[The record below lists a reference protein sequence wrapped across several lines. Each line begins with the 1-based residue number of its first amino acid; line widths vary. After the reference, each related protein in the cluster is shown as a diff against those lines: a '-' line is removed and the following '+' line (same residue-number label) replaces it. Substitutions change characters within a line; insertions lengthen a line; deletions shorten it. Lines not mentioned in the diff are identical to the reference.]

1 MDMLLQIVQILF
13 GGGTLIALV
22 TFFVKRKQSRVEYAL
37 QLEKALQKVTDG
49 YNEVTADLVEVKQQN
64 AELIVMVSELQAD
77 LESLRRAYERDTG
90 KPAPGRKRAVQVV
103 RRVPAAGKRLREL
116 REQDAAMEN
125 QNPALEDATDET

>member
-1 MDMLLQIVQILF
+1 MEMILNIIQILF

-77 LESLRRAYERDTG
+77 LEALRRAYERDTG
-90 KPAPGRKRAVQVV
+90 KPAPGRKRAAQVV

-116 REQDAAMEN
+116 REQDAAADE
-125 QNPALEDATDET
+125 QPSTEDATDEA

>member
-1 MDMLLQIVQILF
+1 MEMLLQIVQILF

-37 QLEKALQKVTDG
+37 QLEKALQKITDG
-49 YNEVTADLVEVKQQN
+49 YNDVTADLIEVKQQN

-90 KPAPGRKRAVQVV
+90 KPAPGRKRAAQVV

-116 REQDAAMEN
+116 REQDAATDE
-125 QNPALEDATDET
+125 QTASEDATDEV

>member
-1 MDMLLQIVQILF
+1 MEMLLQIVQILF

-49 YNEVTADLVEVKQQN
+49 YNDVTADLVEVKQQN

-90 KPAPGRKRAVQVV
+90 KPAPGRKRAAQVV

-116 REQDAAMEN
+116 REQDAATDE
-125 QNPALEDATDET
+125 QTASEDATDEA

>member
-1 MDMLLQIVQILF
+1 MEMLLQIVQILF

-37 QLEKALQKVTDG
+37 QLEKALQKITDG

-90 KPAPGRKRAVQVV
+90 KPAPGRKRAAQVV

-116 REQDAAMEN
+116 REQDAAADE
-125 QNPALEDATDET
+125 QTASEDATNEA

>member
-1 MDMLLQIVQILF
+1 MEMLLQIVQILF

-37 QLEKALQKVTDG
+37 QLEKALQKITDG

-90 KPAPGRKRAVQVV
+90 KPAPGRKRAAQVV

-116 REQDAAMEN
+116 REQDAATDE
-125 QNPALEDATDET
+125 QTASEDATDEA

>member
-1 MDMLLQIVQILF
+1 MEMILNIIQILF

-77 LESLRRAYERDTG
+77 LEALRRAYERDTG
-90 KPAPGRKRAVQVV
+90 KPAPGRKRAAQVV

-116 REQDAAMEN
+116 REQDAAADE
-125 QNPALEDATDET
+125 QPTPEDATDEA

>member
-1 MDMLLQIVQILF
+1 MEMLLQIVQILF
-13 GGGTLIALV
+13 GGGTLIAVV

-37 QLEKALQKVTDG
+37 QLEKALQKITDG

-90 KPAPGRKRAVQVV
+90 KPAPGRKRAAQVV

-116 REQDAAMEN
+116 REQDAATDE
-125 QNPALEDATDET
+125 QTASEDATDEV

>member
-1 MDMLLQIVQILF
+1 MEMLLQIVQILF

-90 KPAPGRKRAVQVV
+90 KPAPGRKRAAQVV

-116 REQDAAMEN
+116 REQDAATDE
-125 QNPALEDATDET
+125 QTASEDATDEA

>member
-1 MDMLLQIVQILF
+1 MEMLLQIVQILF

-37 QLEKALQKVTDG
+37 QLEKALQKITDG

-90 KPAPGRKRAVQVV
+90 KPAPGRKRAAQVV

-116 REQDAAMEN
+116 REQDAATDE
-125 QNPALEDATDET
+125 QTASEDATDEV

>member
-1 MDMLLQIVQILF
+1 MEMLLQIVQILF

-37 QLEKALQKVTDG
+37 QLEKALQKITDG
-49 YNEVTADLVEVKQQN
+49 YNEVTADLVEVKLQN

-90 KPAPGRKRAVQVV
+90 KPAPGCKRAAQVV

-116 REQDAAMEN
+116 REQDAATDE
-125 QNPALEDATDET
+125 QTASEDATDEA

>member
-1 MDMLLQIVQILF
+1 MEMLLQIVQILF

-37 QLEKALQKVTDG
+37 QLEKALQKIMDG

-90 KPAPGRKRAVQVV
+90 KPAPGRKRAAQVV

-116 REQDAAMEN
+116 REQDAAMDE
-125 QNPALEDATDET
+125 QPTMEDATDEA

>member
-1 MDMLLQIVQILF
+1 MEMLLQIVQILF

-90 KPAPGRKRAVQVV
+90 KPAPGRKRAAQVV

-116 REQDAAMEN
+116 REQDAATDE
-125 QNPALEDATDET
+125 QTASEDATDEV

>member
-1 MDMLLQIVQILF
+1 MEMLLQIVQILF

-90 KPAPGRKRAVQVV
+90 KPAPGRKRAAQVV

-116 REQDAAMEN
+116 REQDAAPDE
-125 QNPALEDATDET
+125 QTASEDATDEV

>member
-1 MDMLLQIVQILF
+1 MEMLLQIVQILF
-13 GGGTLIALV
+13 GGGTLIAVV

-37 QLEKALQKVTDG
+37 QLEKALQKITDG

-90 KPAPGRKRAVQVV
+90 KPAPGRKRAAQVV

-116 REQDAAMEN
+116 REQDAATDE
-125 QNPALEDATDET
+125 QTASEDATDEA

>member
-1 MDMLLQIVQILF
+1 MEMLLQIVQILF

-90 KPAPGRKRAVQVV
+90 KPAPGRKRAAQVV

-116 REQDAAMEN
+116 REQNAAADEQPTM
-125 QNPALEDATDET
+125 EDAHDEE

>member
-1 MDMLLQIVQILF
+1 MEMLLQIVQILF

-37 QLEKALQKVTDG
+37 QLEKALQKITDG
-49 YNEVTADLVEVKQQN
+49 YNDVTADLVEVKQQN

-90 KPAPGRKRAVQVV
+90 KPAPGRKRAAQVV

-116 REQDAAMEN
+116 REQDAATDE
-125 QNPALEDATDET
+125 QTASEDATDEA